1 MIGIAM
7 PRLAIQTSSR
17 KRSLSINNSKTHDRL
32 CHLRTHQQRCPM
44 SAVCYEGGVG
54 GRSRAGLRLSLN
66 RSISEPGPTVPITVT
81 TPTNP
86 KRFRLEPIPSLAAS
100 LPASP
105 NSDGSTLSSALVLNK
120 VKRIDAD
127 TLRQKLE
134 LHGPAVLTVDC
145 RSFVCYNTGH
155 IRGAVN
161 VNVADRIN
169 RRRLQSGKATLV
181 ELASSRDAKEALRR
195 RGYREVVV
203 YDDSTED
210 LDRVAHN
217 HPLMLILASLV
228 EDEREPSFLIGG
240 HKEFHSRHKD
250 LCDNSLLPSPLD
262 AGCPPDSNRE
272 MMDQH
277 PLTKVLP
284 FLYLGNSKDADDH
297 EGLSAMGVTRV
308 LNVTTSQQSPSPQA
322 GDHRTAGILYKR
334 LSALD
339 NGHANLKQYFEE
351 AFEFIEGAR
360 KTGGSVLIHCQAGI
374 SRSPTIAIAYVMRH
388 HKLSMVDAYKTV
400 KAARPIISPNLNF
413 MGQLLEL
420 EQSLQQYEQQQQ
432 HQPRCGQSWAAAQ
445 QQSAADELSP
455 GCST

>member
-1 MIGIAM
+1 MIGIAI
-7 PRLAIQTSSR
+7 PRLAEIQSPSR
-17 KRSLSINNSKTHDRL
+17 KRSLSINNCNDRV
-32 CHLRTHQQRCPM
+32 CHLRTHQQRCTM
-44 SAVCYEGGVG
+44 SAVCYDGGVG

-66 RSISEPGPTVPITVT
+66 RSISEPGPAVPVTVT
-81 TPTNP
+81 TPTNS
-86 KRFRLEPIPSLAAS
+86 KRFRLEPILSLAAS

-105 NSDGSTLSSALVLNK
+105 NSEGATLSSALLLSK
-120 VKRIDAD
+120 VKRLDAD

-134 LHGPAVLTVDC
+134 LYGPAVLTIDC
-145 RSFVCYNTGH
+145 RSFVSYNTGH
-155 IRGAVN
+155 IRGSVN

-169 RRRLQSGKATLV
+169 RRRLQNGKATLV
-181 ELASSRDAKEALRR
+181 ELASSRDAKEALKR
-195 RGYREVVV
+195 RGYREIVV
-203 YDDSTED
+203 YDDCTED
-210 LDRVAHN
+210 LDRVPHN
-217 HPLMLILASLV
+217 HPLLLILASLT

-240 HKEFHSRHKD
+240 HKEFHLRHKD
-250 LCDNSLLPSPLD
+250 LCENSLLPSPLSSTS
-262 AGCPPDSNRE
+262 CPAESTSE

-277 PLTKVLP
+277 PLTQVLP

-297 EGLSAMGVTRV
+297 ASLSAIGVTRV
-308 LNVTTSQQSPSPQA
+308 LNVTTSQQSPSPPM
-322 GDHRTAGILYKR
+322 GDRRTAGVLYKR

-388 HKLSMVDAYKTV
+388 RKMSMVDAYKTV

-432 HQPRCGQSWAAAQ
+432 QPRCGQSWAAAQ
-445 QQSAADELSP
+445 QQSTADELSP